1 MVCVKIYFSLK
12 GGYDTES
19 RRLFGRRVIYTEAAE
34 VTEANILDVLDK
46 AYQQHAFNETEI
58 DYLYRYYKGDQPIL
72 YRKKEIR
79 SDIKNMVVENRAN
92 EIVSFKTGYHLGEP
106 VQYVSRTD
114 DEGIT
119 EEVLRLNDYML
130 SEDKPTKDKELDDW
144 AHICGTS
151 YRMVLPDKYADVE
164 DDEAP
169 FEIFTLDPRYTFV
182 VYSDGLG
189 HKPML
194 GVRYIRK
201 EDDTMVFS
209 CYTKDAY
216 YEIESPDTHIRN
228 AGRLTGAEGQIFGIP
243 IIEYPANNARLGAFE
258 TVIPLLDAINN
269 VESNRLD
276 GIEQFVQAYWKFVG
290 CKVEEETFNRFK
302 KMGAIMVPPN
312 DNGGNIDVDLI
323 TKDLDQDQTQT
334 FVDSLYDAV
343 LTIVG
348 MPNRNGGSSTSDTG
362 TAVIYR
368 DGWSSAEARAKAS
381 DLMFRRSEKE
391 FLKLAL
397 RICRDMAG
405 LSLKL
410 SALDIRFTRR
420 NYENISEKAN
430 TFVALANSGKIAL
443 DDVYVISG
451 LFPDPQASYRK
462 YLEWREEQPNGNA
475 ELDTG
480 NDSGGRTDT
489 ASAESG
495 GDQG

>member
-1 MVCVKIYFSLK
+1 MLS
-12 GGYDTES
+12 
-19 RRLFGRRVIYTEAAE
+19 
-34 VTEANILDVLDK
+34 K
-46 AYQQHAFNETEI
+46 AYQEHVLNESEI
-58 DYLYRYYKGDQPIL
+58 DYLYRYYKGEQPIL

-114 DEGIT
+114 DESIT

-164 DDEAP
+164 EDEAP
-169 FEIFTLDPRYTFV
+169 FEIFTLDPRNTFI
-182 VYSDGLG
+182 VYSNDLG
-189 HKPML
+189 HKPMM
-194 GVRYIRK
+194 GVRYVRK
-201 EDDTMVFS
+201 ENGTLVFS
-209 CYTKDAY
+209 CYVQGAY
-216 YEIESPDTHIRN
+216 YEIESP
-228 AGRLTGAEGQIFGIP
+228 AEQIVGSGKIVGVQGQILGIP

-290 CKVEEETFNRFK
+290 CKIEEETFNKFK
-302 KMGAIMVPPN
+302 EMGAIMVPP
-312 DNGGNIDVDLI
+312 DENGSNIDVDLI
-323 TKDLDQDQTQT
+323 TKDLNQDQTQT

-381 DLMFRRSEKE
+381 DLMFQKSEKE
-391 FLKLAL
+391 FLKLVL

-405 LSLKL
+405 LKLKL

-430 TFVALANSGKIAL
+430 VFVALANSGKIAL
-443 DDVYVISG
+443 DDVYVVSG

-462 YLEWREEQPNGNA
+462 YLEWQEQQLLTEETLEGEKSGNTGMDT
-475 ELDTG
+475 DTG
-480 NDSGGRTDT
+480 NSSGNREN
-489 ASAESG
+489 SAPQEYSR
-495 GDQG
+495 DKN